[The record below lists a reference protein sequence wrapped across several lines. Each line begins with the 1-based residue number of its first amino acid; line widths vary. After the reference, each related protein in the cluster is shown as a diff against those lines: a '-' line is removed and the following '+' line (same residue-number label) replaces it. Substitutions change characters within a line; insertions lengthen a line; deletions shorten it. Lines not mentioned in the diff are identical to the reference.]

1 MGLAFGLVICAG
13 LSTTIGRAC
22 HACDDPFLFSITTYV
37 DKGTIAEGGVGGRG
51 TGGRRV
57 WWGRGRRLRWW
68 FSQAWAHG
76 LLGIYVEVPGELT
89 LS

>member
-51 TGGRRV
+51 
-57 WWGRGRRLRWW
+57 WRLRWW

>member
-1 MGLAFGLVICAG
+1 VGLAFGLVICAG

-51 TGGRRV
+51 AGV
-57 WWGRGRRLRWW
+57 
-68 FSQAWAHG
+68 A
-76 LLGIYVEVPGELT
+76 VEVVVFASVGPWVVGHIC
-89 LS
+89 